1 MLQPARS
8 SRCSRNCHRIKA
20 VDGWNANWA
29 VIDARHIPD
38 KSRYREPSGGVK
50 KPPRGGIVKGIVKL
64 RLTAVSDPQHGGF
77 SADSNPVSGR
87 SIDELFVNL
96 TVPARGLTAPAYVTP
111 VTPVA
116 RLEVP
121 PRGDP
126 SIHQRLW
133 PVLRPDRCRERDA
146 LDEHRKRR
154 PCVVAVGRQPHGD
167 SLDRWGQ

>member
-1 MLQPARS
+1 MLDTFPISPVIGNLPAA
-8 SRCSRNCHRIKA
+8 SRNL
-20 VDGWNANWA
+20 
-29 VIDARHIPD
+29 
-38 KSRYREPSGGVK
+38 
-50 KPPRGGIVKGIVKL
+50 PRGGIVKGIVKL

-77 SADSNPVSGR
+77 SADSSLVSGR

>member
-1 MLQPARS
+1 MMLT
-8 SRCSRNCHRIKA
+8 
-20 VDGWNANWA
+20 
-29 VIDARHIPD
+29 
-38 KSRYREPSGGVK
+38 
-50 KPPRGGIVKGIVKL
+50 VKL

-77 SADSNPVSGR
+77 SAESNPVSGR